1 MVQLLSQFAQ
11 EASEL
16 SLEIAE
22 ATTWQPDAFKALMV
36 GISLGLAAMGLGMI
50 GSNYMKA
57 LGRNPESGKAAGSI
71 IIIAA
76 MVELTALLGFA
87 AAIII

>member
-1 MVQLLSQFAQ
+1 MVHTLLQFAQ
-11 EASEL
+11 EQ
-16 SLEIAE
+16 SLEIVE
-22 ATTWQPDAFKALMV
+22 AQTWQPDAFKALMV
-36 GISLGLAAMGLGMI
+36 GLSLGLAAVGLALI